1 MKKFS
6 VLLTLAVL
14 MVSSSVFA
22 GSIDYLSNQSAKY
35 CMNTAATART
45 DGADI
50 VAYNPAGTALMGEGF
65 FIDVSNQTL
74 LKYYSQDVSVE
85 TITGTV
91 LTAEQKYEQDK
102 PTILLPNVY
111 LAYNFGQMGMGKLA
125 VYGQMGVVAGGGA
138 LEWDGTAGTVAAAYS
153 VASSVTTAAGG
164 ATGVTGISAKVE
176 ASSVYYAFGGGASY
190 SFLDDMVSI
199 SAGAKVVMPER
210 SAKLSGVIS
219 EVNTGAA
226 GAFTVTIDS
235 EYEYDA
241 TGYTPVFGLDLKP
254 MKELTIGV
262 RYEME
267 TELEMEYKDKTQSVV
282 ATTAI
287 GGLNTVL
294 QNGLTNQL
302 SKDGLKDKQNLPQI
316 LSIGAEYNVIPELTI
331 GLTGT
336 AFFIGDAKYEMTTNT
351 VSSTTG
357 AKTGT
362 STVDYADYFDTGWEV
377 ALGATYKVM
386 EPLKVSAS
394 VMYTDQGAKDEINE
408 STSTLNT
415 VSANPVLNSIF
426 VGLGATYTVIPNL
439 DLTFAA
445 SWVHYLPEEADVALN
460 ATGTVIEKVSYKK
473 DVYNIALGASYKI

>member
-6 VLLTLAVL
+6 LLLTMAAL

-35 CMNTAATART
+35 CMNTASTART

-50 VAYNPAGTALMGEGF
+50 VAYNPAGTALLGEGF

-125 VYGQMGVVAGGGA
+125 VYGQLGVVAGGGA
-138 LEWDGTAGTVAAAYS
+138 LEWDGTAGAVAAAYS
-153 VASSVTTAAGG
+153 VASSVTK
-164 ATGVTGISAKVE
+164 ATGTATSVTGVNAKVE
-176 ASSVYYAFGGGASY
+176 ASSVYYAFGGGVSY
-190 SFLDDMVSI
+190 SFLDDMISI

-210 SAKLSGVIS
+210 SAKLSGVVS
-219 EVNTGAA
+219 ESNAA
-226 GAFTVTIDS
+226 VGGAFTVTIDS

-282 ATTAI
+282 VSNA
-287 GGLNTVL
+287 GLNTVL

-316 LSIGAEYNVIPELTI
+316 LSIGVEYAINPELTV
-331 GLTGT
+331 GLSSNIY
-336 AFFIGDAKYEMTTNT
+336 FIGDAKYEMTSNT
-351 VSSTTG
+351 TSSTTG

-415 VSANPVLNSIF
+415 VSANPVLDSWF
-426 VGLGATYTVIPNL
+426 FGLGATYTVIPNL
-439 DLTFAA
+439 DLSIAA
-445 SWVHYLPEEADVALN
+445 SWVHYLPEEADVPLN

-473 DVYNIALGASYKI
+473 DIYNIALGASYKM